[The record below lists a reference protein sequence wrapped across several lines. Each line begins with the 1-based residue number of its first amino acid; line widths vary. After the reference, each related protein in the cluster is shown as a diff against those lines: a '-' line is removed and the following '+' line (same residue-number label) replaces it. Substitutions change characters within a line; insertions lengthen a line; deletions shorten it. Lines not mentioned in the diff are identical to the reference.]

1 MIYIIILI
9 FLILF
14 LALLVLFSSGILFR
28 SLAKVENR
36 DTTKKNGEELIAG
49 KRKVVALAAHPDDL
63 EYWIG
68 GTLGKLA
75 GSGSDVYVIIATKN
89 GKNGDIR
96 KIEQQKAAKILG
108 YKKVI
113 FWDLPDGDLPNHK
126 DELKN
131 KLSAELG
138 KISPEIIFT
147 FDIEKEGLVYHHKD
161 HETVG
166 EISLEIANTQRPK
179 HIYFYHT
186 SAPDTLVDISDFI
199 DKKIQAFDA
208 HVSQKKPWIS
218 PLRQMFGDNQLTR
231 TLKSYGKTIGANYA
245 EPFRKGW

>member
-68 GTLGKLA
+68 GTLGKLSQ
-75 GSGSDVYVIIATKN
+75 SGSEVYAIVATKN
-89 GKNGDIR
+89 GKNGDRR
-96 KIEQQKAAKILG
+96 KDEQKKAAEILG
-108 YKKVI
+108 YKEVI
-113 FWDLPDGDLPNHK
+113 FLDLPDGDLPNHK
-126 DELKN
+126 EELRN
-131 KLSAELG
+131 KLSEKLK
-138 KISPEIIFT
+138 KISPDVVFT
-147 FDIEKEGLVYHHKD
+147 FDIEKEGPIYHHKD

-166 EISLEIANTQRPK
+166 EVSLEITKIQKPK

-186 SAPDTLVDISDFI
+186 SAPDTLVDITDTTE
-199 DKKIQAFDA
+199 KKIKAFDA
-208 HVSQKKPWIS
+208 HESQKKPL
-218 PLRQMFGDNQLTR
+218 PLRQVFGDNQLTR
-231 TLKSYGKTIGANYA
+231 TLKSYGKTIGVNYA